1 MKNNQALTM
10 YPLFF
15 DPIYKKAEMKKID
28 GKDCICYQEDFWGT
42 KVEEDGSVTFTME
55 APKAETV
62 EVSGFGGTLG
72 TEKIAL
78 EKQANGLFSKNQS
91 GVEIFY
97 HEEIEY
103 IESEK
108 RKVRICSRRGS
119 GEFYVRLNDLEH
131 EFKGSLLVRVHAS
144 FIINLEKIRSV
155 RKDTITM
162 ESGKEIP
169 VTRKYKDQFNR
180 AFQNYCLE
188 MRR

>member
-1 MKNNQALTM
+1 MRSVRLWPDLQEPFLATICNQGQNEKLPKYLTT
-10 YPLFF
+10 
-15 DPIYKKAEMKKID
+15 EID
-28 GKDCICYQEDFWGT
+28 NCLI
-42 KVEEDGSVTFTME
+42 
-55 APKAETV
+55 
-62 EVSGFGGTLG
+62 L
-72 TEKIAL
+72 IR
-78 EKQANGLFSKNQS
+78 
-91 GVEIFY
+91 
-97 HEEIEY
+97 

-119 GEFYVRLNDLEH
+119 GEFYVRLNALEQ
-131 EFKGSLLVRVHAS
+131 ELKGSLLVRVHAS

>member
-1 MKNNQALTM
+1 M
-10 YPLFF
+10 
-15 DPIYKKAEMKKID
+15 AEFVKHKFE
-28 GKDCICYQEDFWGT
+28 KR
-42 KVEEDGSVTFTME
+42 KVFS
-55 APKAETV
+55 
-62 EVSGFGGTLG
+62 
-72 TEKIAL
+72 TEKL
-78 EKQANGLFSKNQS
+78 SS
-91 GVEIFY
+91 TS
-97 HEEIEY
+97 
-103 IESEK
+103 ESEK

-144 FIINLEKIRSV
+144 FIINLEKKRSV

>member
-1 MKNNQALTM
+1 
-10 YPLFF
+10 
-15 DPIYKKAEMKKID
+15 MKKE
-28 GKDCICYQEDFWGT
+28 KC
-42 KVEEDGSVTFTME
+42 GSAAGE
-55 APKAETV
+55 AAV
-62 EVSGFGGTLG
+62 
-72 TEKIAL
+72 
-78 EKQANGLFSKNQS
+78 
-91 GVEIFY
+91 
-97 HEEIEY
+97 
-103 IESEK
+103 
-108 RKVRICSRRGS
+108 
-119 GEFYVRLNDLEH
+119 YVRLNDLEH